1 MAAEPDE
8 LPETPDLDDPRI
20 ARDRGYRD
28 GFTGRPPV
36 PGFPPGDTR
45 AEAYGG
51 GWRLGDLARA
61 GEPHDPEPAAA
72 RVRVAEFVAG
82 FTGGAVFTG
91 TLAEFWAWA
100 DAAAAVDEAEMAMRG
115 EHPVSVVHGD
125 METDDDAQ
133 LIGTLL
139 PRCAGHAAFEAGA
152 TIAGTRGGND
162 YTTYRFAGPGAAK
175 AAADFAGYARNM
187 ALITGRTWWN
197 VTETPSPVFP
207 GWGPTG

>member
-1 MAAEPDE
+1 MAADE
-8 LPETPDLDDPRI
+8 LPETPDLDDPRH

-36 PGFPPGDTR
+36 PGFPPGDVR
-45 AEAYGG
+45 AEAYGDG
-51 GWRLGDLARA
+51 HRLGAIARQDP
-61 GEPHDPEPAAA
+61 GEQQPADVGAILG
-72 RVRVAEFVAG
+72 EFVAG

-91 TLAEFWAWA
+91 TLEEFRAWISS
-100 DAAAAVDEAEMAMRG
+100 AAAVDEAEMAMRG

-125 METDDDAQ
+125 METDDDAK

-139 PRCAGHAAFEAGA
+139 PRCAEVAAQQAGA

-162 YTTYRFAGPGAAK
+162 YTTYRFAGAGAAK
-175 AAADFAGYARNM
+175 AAADFAGYARYM
-187 ALITGRTWWN
+187 ALMTGRRWWN

-207 GWGPTG
+207 GWGPPG